1 MHTFAASNIGTTPVA
16 DTAKRL
22 VAIEIETTMK
32 NNSNNSQAISNNVSK
47 TTEKSGILKLGYVVN
62 LKTCKEELNSLLA
75 INVQVSTTELNAIV
89 DNAPIIYVNRYGYDK
104 DRNDNPITKDKASY
118 LYFSTGLTDKHGNTL
133 IGWFEKK
140 AKEQVFKGVTW
151 GSKAALDAK
160 IKKSKMF
167 RLGDLCFEKES
178 DGIAFLADIADSTI
192 PETWS
197 FKNKPSAI
205 NYPILKS
212 YIENTFEVLKK
223 EAERRGSNKLV
234 YSQDK
239 RHLVFNTNL
248 LDKFF
253 HEILIVVEVRKQKD
267 DSTILLNPRRVKKE
281 LELRK
286 LGFAKDV
293 KPEQPQFFEKVEEVI
308 YQPTWSI
315 DKDFDKFTHIIE
327 ERRERFPIEYQQA
340 TSDELGR
347 KLDDAI
353 TFAVAIAQ
361 RNYKFIVPMYRPQT
375 GKIQLLMPI
384 YLKGT
389 YSCKP
394 DFALILTPDKENE
407 YYIPETI
414 LPLDAVYQNARLIA
428 KPDDTWLNPDTIL

>member
-1 MHTFAASNIGTTPVA
+1 
-16 DTAKRL
+16 
-22 VAIEIETTMK
+22 MK
-32 NNSNNSQAISNNVSK
+32 NMINQTKEGAQARVNNQSNAK
-47 TTEKSGILKLGYVVN
+47 AGLLKLGYVTN
-62 LKTCKEELNSLLA
+62 LKTCKAELNKMLA
-75 INVQVSTTELNAIV
+75 DEKQVSSTELNTIV
-89 DNAPIIYVNRYGYDK
+89 DNAHIVYLNRYGYAQTRSGEAVKSK
-104 DRNDNPITKDKASY
+104 DASY
-118 LYFSTGLTDKHGNTL
+118 LYFDTGLSNQAGVSV
-133 IGWFEKK
+133 IGWFER
-140 AKEQVFKGVTW
+140 KGKDATFRGVNW
-151 GSKAALDAK
+151 GTKAALEAK
-160 IKKSKMF
+160 IHADRMF
-167 RLGDLCFEKES
+167 HWGDLYFKSEE
-178 DGIAFLADIADSTI
+178 DGLAFLEDIAASTI

-197 FKNKPSAI
+197 FKNKPSTV
-205 NYPILKS
+205 NHPILKS

-223 EAERRGSNKLV
+223 EAERGAKNKLV
-234 YSQDK
+234 YSQDQK
-239 RHLVFNTNL
+239 HLLFNTNL

-267 DSTILLNPRRVKKE
+267 GSELLMNPRRVKKE

-286 LGFAKDV
+286 LGFTRDT
-293 KPEQPQFFEKVEEVI
+293 KPEQPRFFEKVEEVI
-308 YQPTWSI
+308 YQPTWAI

-327 ERRERFPIEYQQA
+327 ERRQRFPVDMQSA
-340 TSDELGR
+340 SSDELGR

-389 YSCKP
+389 YSSKP

-407 YYIPETI
+407 YYTPETI

>member
-1 MHTFAASNIGTTPVA
+1 MDNKTN
-16 DTAKRL
+16 
-22 VAIEIETTMK
+22 
-32 NNSNNSQAISNNVSK
+32 NNSPK
-47 TTEKSGILKLGYVVN
+47 TGLLKLGYVTN
-62 LKTCKEELNSLLA
+62 LKTCKTELNEMLA
-75 INVQVSTTELNAIV
+75 DEQQVSTTELNTIV
-89 DNAPIIYVNRYGYDK
+89 DGARIVYLNKYGYAQKRTGEAVAQK
-104 DRNDNPITKDKASY
+104 DAAY
-118 LYFSTGLTDKHGNTL
+118 LYFETGLKGKSGDFV
-133 IGWFEKK
+133 IGWFERKGK
-140 AKEQVFKGVTW
+140 DAVFRGVNW
-151 GSKAALDAK
+151 GTKVALDAK
-160 IKKSKMF
+160 ISADKMF
-167 RLGDLCFEKES
+167 HWGDLYFNSEEE
-178 DGIAFLADIADSTI
+178 GLAFLEDIAVSTI

-197 FKNKPSAI
+197 FKNRPSTV
-205 NYPILKS
+205 NHPILKS

-223 EAERRGSNKLV
+223 EAERGAKNKLV
-234 YSQDK
+234 YSQDGK
-239 RHLVFNTNL
+239 HLVFNTNL

-253 HEILIVVEVRKQKD
+253 HEILIVADVRMQKD
-267 DSTILLNPRRVKKE
+267 GSKLLMNPRRVKKA

-286 LGFAKDV
+286 LGFARDA
-293 KPEQPQFFEKVEEVI
+293 KPEQPHFFEKIEEVI
-308 YQPTWSI
+308 YQPTWTI

-327 ERRERFPIEYQQA
+327 ERRQRFPVDMQSA
-340 TSDELGR
+340 SSDELAR

-389 YSCKP
+389 YSSKP

-407 YYIPETI
+407 YYTPETI

>member
-1 MHTFAASNIGTTPVA
+1 
-16 DTAKRL
+16 
-22 VAIEIETTMK
+22 MK
-32 NNSNNSQAISNNVSK
+32 NQINQTKKGAQAQVNNQSSPKV
-47 TTEKSGILKLGYVVN
+47 GLLKLGYVTN
-62 LKTCKEELNSLLA
+62 LCTCKSELNKMLA
-75 INVQVSTTELNAIV
+75 DEKQVSTTELNTIV
-89 DNAPIIYVNRYGYDK
+89 DGACIIYLNRYGYDK
-104 DRNDNPITKDKASY
+104 TRSGEAVRQKDATY
-118 LYFSTGLTDKHGNTL
+118 LYFETGLANQAGEPI
-133 IGWFEKK
+133 IGWFERKGK
-140 AKEQVFKGVTW
+140 DTTFKGVNW
-151 GSKAALDAK
+151 GTKAALDVK
-160 IKKSKMF
+160 IRADRMF
-167 RLGDLCFEKES
+167 HWGDLYFKSEE
-178 DGIAFLADIADSTI
+178 DGLAFLEDIAASTI

-197 FKNKPSAI
+197 FKNKPSTV
-205 NYPILKS
+205 NHPILKS

-223 EAERRGSNKLV
+223 EAEKGVKNKLV
-234 YSQDK
+234 YSQDGK
-239 RHLVFNTNL
+239 HLLFNTNL

-253 HEILIVVEVRKQKD
+253 HEILIVVEVHKQKD
-267 DSTILLNPRRVKKE
+267 GSELLMNPRRVKKE

-286 LGFAKDV
+286 LGFARDR
-293 KPEQPQFFEKVEEVI
+293 KPEQPCFFEKVEEVI
-308 YQPTWSI
+308 YQPTWAI

-327 ERRERFPIEYQQA
+327 ERRQRFPVDMQSA
-340 TSDELGR
+340 SSDELGR

-389 YSCKP
+389 YSSKP

-407 YYIPETI
+407 YYTPETI

>member
-1 MHTFAASNIGTTPVA
+1 MENKMNF
-16 DTAKRL
+16 
-22 VAIEIETTMK
+22 
-32 NNSNNSQAISNNVSK
+32 NSPK
-47 TTEKSGILKLGYVVN
+47 TGLLKIGYVTN
-62 LKTCKEELNSLLA
+62 LKTCKAELNELLA
-75 INVQVSTTELNAIV
+75 DEKQVSTTELNALVDEAGIV
-89 DNAPIIYVNRYGYDK
+89 YLNKYGYAQSRSGEDVTRK
-104 DRNDNPITKDKASY
+104 DAAY
-118 LYFSTGLTDKHGNTL
+118 LYFETGLADTTGNPI
-133 IGWFEKK
+133 IGWFEKRG
-140 AKEQVFKGVTW
+140 KEPVFKGVSW
-151 GSKAALDAK
+151 GSKATLDAK
-160 IKKSKMF
+160 IRASRMF
-167 RLGDLCFEKES
+167 HWGDLYFKNEEE
-178 DGIAFLADIADSTI
+178 GLAFLEDIAASTI

-197 FKNKPSAI
+197 FKNKPSAV
-205 NYPILKS
+205 NHPILKS

-223 EAERRGSNKLV
+223 EAERGAKNKLV
-234 YSQDK
+234 YSQDGK
-239 RHLVFNTNL
+239 FLVFNTNL

-253 HEILIVVEVRKQKD
+253 HEILIVVEIRKQQD
-267 DSTILLNPRRVKKE
+267 GSELLMSPRRVRKE

-293 KPEQPQFFEKVEEVI
+293 HPEQPHFFEKVEEVI
-308 YQPTWSI
+308 YQPTWTI

-327 ERRERFPIEYQQA
+327 ERRQRFPIEMQA
-340 TSDELGR
+340 ASSDELGR

-389 YSCKP
+389 YSSKP

-407 YYIPETI
+407 YYTPETI

>member
-1 MHTFAASNIGTTPVA
+1 MEKKYNES
-16 DTAKRL
+16 
-22 VAIEIETTMK
+22 
-32 NNSNNSQAISNNVSK
+32 
-47 TTEKSGILKLGYVVN
+47 KSGLLKLGYVSN
-62 LKTCKEELNSLLA
+62 IKTCKAELNEMLA
-75 INVQVSTTELNAIV
+75 DEKQVSTRELDAIV
-89 DNAPIIYVNRYGYDK
+89 ENAQVVYLNRFGYPQGKSGEAVTQK
-104 DRNDNPITKDKASY
+104 DALY
-118 LYFSTGLTDKHGNTL
+118 LYFETGLDGKDGKPI
-133 IGWFEKK
+133 IGWFERKK
-140 AKEQVFKGVTW
+140 KSFIFKGVNW
-151 GSKAALDAK
+151 GTKAALDAK
-160 IKKSKMF
+160 IRADKMF
-167 RLGDLCFEKES
+167 HWGDLYFKSEEE
-178 DGIAFLADIADSTI
+178 GLAFLEDIAANTI

-197 FKNKPSAI
+197 FKNKPSTV
-205 NYPILKS
+205 NHPILKS
-212 YIENTFEVLKK
+212 YIENIFEALKK
-223 EAERRGSNKLV
+223 EAEKGAKNKLV
-234 YSQDK
+234 YSQDGK
-239 RHLVFNTNL
+239 HLLFNTNL

-267 DSTILLNPRRVKKE
+267 GSKLLMNPRRVRKE

-286 LGFAKDV
+286 LGFARNV

-308 YQPTWSI
+308 FQPTWAI

-327 ERRERFPIEYQQA
+327 ERRQRFPVDMQSA
-340 TSDELGR
+340 SSDELGR

-389 YSCKP
+389 YSSKP

-407 YYIPETI
+407 YYTPETI

>member
-1 MHTFAASNIGTTPVA
+1 MENKTH
-16 DTAKRL
+16 
-22 VAIEIETTMK
+22 
-32 NNSNNSQAISNNVSK
+32 NSPK
-47 TTEKSGILKLGYVVN
+47 TGILKLGYVTN
-62 LKTCKEELNSLLA
+62 LKTCKSELNEMLA
-75 INVQVSTTELNAIV
+75 DEKQVSTTELNTIV
-89 DNAPIIYVNRYGYDK
+89 DGAQIVYLNKYGYAQRRSGEAVAHK
-104 DRNDNPITKDKASY
+104 DASY
-118 LYFSTGLTDKHGNTL
+118 LYFETGLSGKSGEPI
-133 IGWFEKK
+133 IGWFERKGK
-140 AKEQVFKGVTW
+140 DTVFRGVNW
-151 GSKAALDAK
+151 GSKDTLDAK
-160 IKKSKMF
+160 ILADKMF
-167 RLGDLCFEKES
+167 HWGDLYFKNEEE
-178 DGIAFLADIADSTI
+178 GLAFLEDIAASTI

-197 FKNKPSAI
+197 FKNKPSTV
-205 NYPILKS
+205 NHPILKS

-223 EAERRGSNKLV
+223 EAERGAKNKLV
-234 YSQDK
+234 YSQDG
-239 RHLVFNTNL
+239 RYLLFNTNL

-253 HEILIVVEVRKQKD
+253 HEILIVVEVREQKD
-267 DSTILLNPRRVKKE
+267 GSKLLMNPRRVRKE

-286 LGFAKDV
+286 LGFARDA
-293 KPEQPQFFEKVEEVI
+293 KPEQPHFFEKVEEVI
-308 YQPTWSI
+308 YQPTWAI

-327 ERRERFPIEYQQA
+327 ERRQRFPVDMQSA
-340 TSDELGR
+340 SSDELGR

-389 YSCKP
+389 YSSKP

-407 YYIPETI
+407 YYTPETI

>member
-1 MHTFAASNIGTTPVA
+1 MEKKMNISSS
-16 DTAKRL
+16 
-22 VAIEIETTMK
+22 K
-32 NNSNNSQAISNNVSK
+32 N
-47 TTEKSGILKLGYVVN
+47 GLLKLGYVTN
-62 LKTCKEELNSLLA
+62 LKTSNAELNELLA
-75 INVQVSTTELNAIV
+75 EENQVNTMKMNALVDMADIVYLNK
-89 DNAPIIYVNRYGYDK
+89 YGYAKKRSGEAVGHK
-104 DRNDNPITKDKASY
+104 DATY
-118 LYFSTGLTDKHGNTL
+118 LYFETGLVSKTNDAI

-140 AKEQVFKGVTW
+140 GNDPVFKGVTW
-151 GSKAALDAK
+151 GSKSALDAK
-160 IKKSKMF
+160 IRVSKMF
-167 RLGDLCFEKES
+167 HWGDLFFKNEEE
-178 DGIAFLADIADSTI
+178 GLAFLEDIAASTI

-197 FKNKPSAI
+197 FKNKPSTV
-205 NYPILKS
+205 NHPILKS
-212 YIENTFEVLKK
+212 YIENTFDVLKK
-223 EAERRGSNKLV
+223 EAERGAKNKLV
-234 YSQDK
+234 YSQDG
-239 RHLVFNTNL
+239 RYLLFNTNL

-267 DSTILLNPRRVKKE
+267 GSELLMNPRRVRKE

-286 LGFAKDV
+286 LGFARDAH
-293 KPEQPQFFEKVEEVI
+293 PEQPCFFEKVEEVI
-308 YQPTWSI
+308 YQPTWAI

-327 ERRERFPIEYQQA
+327 ERKMRFPLEMQSA
-340 TSDELGR
+340 SSDELSR

-353 TFAVAIAQ
+353 KFAVAIAQ

-389 YSCKP
+389 YSSKP

-407 YYIPETI
+407 YYTPETI